1 MTDPDRERQASPQAL
16 RALAHPL
23 RWRLLDV
30 LETEVS
36 ATATR
41 CAQLTGESVASC
53 AYHLGILAK
62 YGYAAQQSDT
72 PGREKP
78 WRLVSRRQDLS
89 SAGLDTEGTLAAE
102 AATEAFLDHELVR
115 LKSRLREADRQPPQW
130 RPWFHGTTTVL
141 TDAEYLHVREQ
152 VEQTVGRLMEE
163 YADRDTDPA
172 RRPADGRPVRLFIAA
187 SAALSGTGD
196 NP

>member
-1 MTDPDRERQASPQAL
+1 MGDPDRERQVSPQAL

-30 LETEVS
+30 LEAEDS

-41 CAQLTGESVASC
+41 CARLTGESVASC

-62 YGYAAQQSDT
+62 YGYAEQQPDA

-89 SAGLDTEGTLAAE
+89 SARLDAEGALAAE
-102 AATEAFLDHELVR
+102 AAEAFLDHELVR
-115 LKSRLREADRQPPQW
+115 LKNRLREADLQPPQW
-130 RPWFHGTTTVL
+130 RPWLRGATTVL
-141 TDAEYLHVREQ
+141 TATEYLHLKEQ
-152 VEQTVGRLMEE
+152 VEQTVWRLMEE

-172 RRPADGRPVRLFIAA
+172 RRPADGRQVRLFIAA

-196 NP
+196 SP

>member
-1 MTDPDRERQASPQAL
+1 MTDPEHDHHASPQAL

-30 LETEVS
+30 LEAETE

-62 YGYAAQQSDT
+62 YGYAEKQSDH

-78 WRLVSRRQDLS
+78 WRLLNRWQILHPD
-89 SAGLDTEGTLAAE
+89 GLDTEGELAAE
-102 AATEAFLDHELVR
+102 AATEAFLDHELIR
-115 LKSRLREADRQPPQW
+115 LKERLRQAGLQPPQW
-130 RPWFHGTTTVL
+130 RPWFNGTTAVL
-141 TDAEYLHVREQ
+141 TEAEYAHVKEQ
-152 VEQTVGRLMEE
+152 FEQTVGRLMEE
-163 YADRDTDPA
+163 YADRNTAPEG
-172 RRPADGRPVRLFIAA
+172 GRQVRLFITA
-187 SAALSGTGD
+187 SAALGD

>member
-1 MTDPDRERQASPQAL
+1 
-16 RALAHPL
+16 
-23 RWRLLDV
+23 V
-30 LETEVS
+30 LEAEVS

-62 YGYAAQQSDT
+62 YGYAKQQSDA

-78 WRLVSRRQDLS
+78 WRLVSWRQDLS
-89 SAGLDTEGTLAAE
+89 SAGLDTEGVLAAE

-115 LKSRLREADRQPPQW
+115 LKSRLREADLQPPQW

-141 TDAEYLHVREQ
+141 TDAEYLHVKEQ

-172 RRPADGRPVRLFIAA
+172 RRPADGRQVRLFIAA

-196 NP
+196 DP